1 MKAMYKWAWLIPFI
15 SFLLWGAL
23 RLIAP
28 PSFQH
33 AVVLKPIEDSKSPT
47 ILLDSGVRSVWQHFR
62 LPEQFPCSRDCA
74 LYSRYIM
81 ESYEVYVGSEKIAS
95 VGDMADPIFDGF
107 SLNLIELDRPLL
119 AGGTVSIR
127 TAAGGPNL
135 GLESPL
141 WLGERTEL
149 AIGLFKR
156 DWIPSLLAVQLL
168 LLSAVVLMQ
177 YLLRLAKRYL
187 LFFSL
192 FLLCGGGYY
201 LGMMQVNLFFYD
213 DPSFW
218 IRVANISLYM
228 LPVSFGWFMES
239 VMPETRKVARF
250 VWVVHLAYLSA
261 SVAFD
266 RITSMPWIYGLDAL
280 LFVNILVLSITVLR
294 LGEATKE
301 KRILGAGLLVYLGTG
316 VSDLFL
322 YEWTK
327 IPYGVSQYGLA
338 IFILC
343 LFQIHLRR
351 VDQTQRILASH
362 SEELRRKNEELMELG
377 RIKDEYLAATSHE
390 LRTPLHGIIGMAQS
404 LLDGSDGPIGES
416 ARRNLEVVVA
426 SGKRLSGLVNET
438 LDYHDIGNRQVELER
453 KPVPLRPVVEA
464 VLTALRPLVGSRDIE
479 LRCRVHGSIAV
490 DADESRLQQ
499 ILYNLAGNAVKFTER
514 GVIDIHARSA
524 GDFVE
529 VVFEDSGIGIE
540 PDRLSS
546 IFEPF
551 VQGSSRP
558 VGGSNRGTGLGLP
571 IAKRLVE
578 LHGGTIEVNSK
589 VGQGTVFTLTLTAAS
604 SAIKEAL
611 AEAEPATQPPP
622 SSPQQ
627 SADSWRRTEPFPP
640 IRPDGE
646 VQILAVDDDPVN
658 LEVVVRYLSGS
669 AWGITAVTNGGAALE
684 IVRARRVDLILL
696 DVQMQDM
703 SGFEVCARLRETH
716 SASRLPVIMLTAQ
729 GSANDIARGF
739 QAGASDYLTKPFSR
753 YELLA
758 RIEARL
764 KLRLLDRERQAAK
777 LTPTEKLI
785 LAVYGSNPGCT
796 RRTVLELLNQE
807 RKHPMTAKTLENHI
821 TNALKKLETGTMA
834 EAVRTAKMQGWI

>member
-1 MKAMYKWAWLIPFI
+1 MKAMYKWIWLIPII

-23 RLIAP
+23 RLVTP
-28 PSFQH
+28 PAFQH
-33 AVVLKPIEDSKSPT
+33 AVVLQPIEDSKAPT
-47 ILLDSGVRSVWQHFR
+47 SILDSGGTRSVWQHFR
-62 LPEQFPCSRDCA
+62 MPEQLPCSRDCA
-74 LYSRYIM
+74 LYSRYIL
-81 ESYEVYVGSEKIAS
+81 ESYEVYVGRDKIFAD
-95 VGDMADPIFDGF
+95 GNMADPVFDGF
-107 SLNLIELDRPLL
+107 SLNLIELDRPVL
-119 AGGTVSIR
+119 AGETVSIR
-127 TAAGGPNL
+127 MSAGGPTL
-135 GLESPL
+135 GMESPL
-141 WLGERTEL
+141 WLGERTEI

-156 DWIPSLLAVQLL
+156 DWIPSFLAVQLI

-192 FLLCGGGYY
+192 FLLSGGGYY
-201 LGMMQVNLFFYD
+201 LGMMQINLFFYD

-261 SVAFD
+261 AVAFD
-266 RITSMPWIYGLDAL
+266 RITSMLWIYGLDAL
-280 LFVNILVLSITVLR
+280 LFVNILTFSIAVLR

-316 VSDLFL
+316 VIDLFL

-327 IPYGVSQYGLA
+327 IPYSISQYGLA
-338 IFILC
+338 IFVLC
-343 LFQIHLRR
+343 LFQIHIRR
-351 VDQTQRILASH
+351 VDLTQRSLASH
-362 SEELRRKNEELMELG
+362 SEELRRKNEELMDLG
-377 RIKDEYLAATSHE
+377 RIKDDYLAATSHE

-404 LLDGSDGPIGES
+404 LLDGAEGPIGAS

-438 LDYHDIGNRQVELER
+438 LDFHDIGNRRVELER
-453 KPVPLRPVVEA
+453 KPLTLRPVVEA
-464 VLTALRPLVGSRDIE
+464 VLTALRPLVGERDIE
-479 LRCRVHGSIAV
+479 LRCKVHGSIEV

-499 ILYNLAGNAVKFTER
+499 ILYNLAGNAVKFTVR
-514 GVIDIHARSA
+514 GAIDISARSV
-524 GDFVE
+524 GGFIE
-529 VVFEDSGIGIE
+529 IVVEDSGVGIE

-551 VQGSSRP
+551 IQGSRT

-578 LHGGTIEVNSK
+578 LHGGTIEVTSE
-589 VGQGTVFTLTLTAAS
+589 VGQGTAFKLTLPAALNPT
-604 SAIKEAL
+604 KQVRVQ
-611 AEAEPATQPPP
+611 AEPGSQSP
-622 SSPQQ
+622 SLPLLP
-627 SADSWRRTEPFPP
+627 SADSWRETEPFPP
-640 IRPDGE
+640 IRPDSE

-658 LEVVVRYLSGS
+658 LEVVVQYLSAAS
-669 AWGITAVTNGGAALE
+669 WGITAVTNGCAALE
-684 IVRARRVDLILL
+684 IVHARRVDLILL
-696 DVQMQDM
+696 DVHMQDM
-703 SGFEVCARLRETH
+703 SGFEVCERLRETY
-716 SASRLPVIMLTAQ
+716 SAGQLPVIMLTAQ

-764 KLRLLDRERQAAK
+764 KLRLLDRERQSAK

-785 LAVYGSNPGCT
+785 LEVYGSNPGCT
-796 RRTVLELLNQE
+796 RRTVLELLNRE
-807 RKHPMTAKTLENHI
+807 REHPMTAKTLENHI
-821 TNALKKLETGTMA
+821 TNALRKLETGTMA
-834 EAVRTAKMQGWI
+834 EAVHTAKMQGWI